1 MDQNRLLRTIETYRP
16 YNKFPY
22 MCSSGESIIGIG
34 RPLSNGIR
42 YSEARFMLKNDIDEC
57 KWDLQNIF
65 IGQFDSLPNH
75 IQEVLLYMCF
85 HLQLERFQEFKKLI
99 NAINRWDFDY
109 ASDELLNS
117 KWAKQNPGL
126 VKELANTIRFGWR

>member
-57 KWDLQNIF
+57 RWDLQKIF
-65 IGQFDSLPNH
+65 IDQFDILPDY
-75 IQEVLLYMCF
+75 IQEVLLYMRF
-85 HLQLERFQEFKKLI
+85 HLGLDKFQEFEKFI
-99 NAINRWDFDY
+99 NAVKGWDFVY
-109 ASDELLNS
+109 TSNELLNS
-117 KWAKQNPGL
+117 KWAKQNSEI
-126 VKELANTIRFGWR
+126 VKKLANIICYNWK